1 MSKIADLHIHTHFSD
16 STSPPEEV
24 VEQAYAARVDCIGI
38 ADHDIVEGVAP
49 TVKAAEKYGIEV
61 IPGVELSTQAN
72 GKDIHMLGYLFDY
85 ENPEMQQKLL
95 GMQHSRGER
104 MRLMI
109 HKLAEMGVSGID
121 FDEVCSLTES
131 GAVGRPHLATV
142 LVKNG
147 VVPNMQAAFDRY
159 LADDRPAFVPKT
171 KLTPTEGIE
180 MIRSYGGV
188 AVLAHPM
195 FTRVDELI
203 PQFVDAGMQGLEVY
217 YPNCT
222 PKTTEY
228 YARIAKKHDLVA
240 TGGSDAHGSA
250 KKNTY
255 LGKTTIPY
263 EQVELLKDRVNG

>member
-1 MSKIADLHIHTHFSD
+1 MNKIADLHIHTHFSD
-16 STSPPEEV
+16 STSSPQEV
-24 VEQAYAARVDCIGI
+24 AEQAHAAGVACIAI

-49 TVKAAEKYGIEV
+49 TMAAAAAYGIEV

-72 GKDIHMLGYLFDY
+72 GRDIHMLGYLFDY
-85 ENPEMQQKLL
+85 ENAEMRERLE

-109 HKLAEMGVSGID
+109 EKLAGLGVSGIEY
-121 FDEVCSLTES
+121 DEVCALTES

-142 LVKNG
+142 MVRNG

-171 KLTPTEGIE
+171 KLTPVEGIGL
-180 MIRSYGGV
+180 IRQYGGV

-203 PQFVDAGMQGLEVY
+203 PQLVEAGMQGLEVY

-222 PKTTEY
+222 PATTEF
-228 YARIAKKHDLVA
+228 YAKLAKKHNLVA
-240 TGGSDAHGSA
+240 TGGSDAHGDA

-255 LGKTTIPY
+255 LGKMTVPY
-263 EQVELLKDRVNG
+263 EQVELLKERANA

>member
-16 STSPPEEV
+16 STSSPEEV
-24 VEQAYAARVDCIGI
+24 VEQAHAAQVHCIGI
-38 ADHDIVEGVAP
+38 ADHDIVEGVEP
-49 TVKAAEKYGIEV
+49 TIKAAEKYGIEV
-61 IPGVELSTQAN
+61 IPGIELSTQAN
-72 GKDIHMLGYLFDY
+72 GKDVHMLGYLFDHN
-85 ENPEMQQKLL
+85 NPQMRESLK

-109 HKLAEMGVSGID
+109 EKLTDLGVSGID
-121 FDEVCSLTES
+121 YDEVCSLTES

-142 LVKNG
+142 MVKNG

-159 LADDRPAFVPKT
+159 LADDRPACVPKT
-171 KLTPTEGIE
+171 KMTPMEGIE
-180 MIRSYGGV
+180 LIRSYGGV

-203 PQFVDAGMQGLEVY
+203 PQLVAAGMQGLEVY
-217 YPNCT
+217 YPNCS
-222 PKTTEY
+222 PKTTEF
-228 YARIAKKHDLVA
+228 YAKLAKKHNLVA

-255 LGKTTIPY
+255 LGKMTVPY
-263 EQVELLKDRVNG
+263 EQVELLKERVNG

>member
-1 MSKIADLHIHTHFSD
+1 MTKTADLHIHTHFSD
-16 STSPPEEV
+16 STSSPEEV
-24 VEQAYAARVDCIGI
+24 AQQAHAAGVACIGI
-38 ADHDIVEGVAP
+38 ADHDIVDGIAP
-49 TVKAAEKYGIEV
+49 TKKAAEQYDIEV

-72 GKDIHMLGYLFDY
+72 GRDVHMLGYLFDY
-85 ENPEMQQKLL
+85 ENAEMQERLE

-109 HKLAEMGVSGID
+109 QKLSDLGISGID
-121 FDEVCSLTES
+121 YDEVCSLTES

-171 KLTPTEGIE
+171 KLTPVEAIDL
-180 MIRSYGGV
+180 IRSYGGV

-203 PQFVDAGMQGLEVY
+203 PQFVEAGMQGLEVY

-222 PKTTEY
+222 PATTEF
-228 YARIAKKHDLVA
+228 YAKIAKKYDLVA
-240 TGGSDAHGSA
+240 TGGSDAHGDA

-255 LGKTTIPY
+255 LGKATIPY
-263 EQVELLKDRVNG
+263 EQVEKLKERAHG